1 MTTTAAS
8 PTPESTPATTA
19 GPNPAEAVIPAAS
32 PRTSDPTAEPTT
44 RVPATNGSTPT
55 TTTPSTPTITLPEP
69 PRTAA
74 VATAPTTVAPGPAV
88 VGTATT
94 GATPATPTTN
104 TPTSTTTTRTTGTP
118 TSTATATDAG
128 PAVAV
133 TGPEHTTADWV
144 DRARIVGESLR
155 PEVAERDRTGELSRT
170 AFDLLRDHGLSAAGV
185 PTEFGGGGATHT
197 DVGTILRE
205 LGRHDPSTAVA
216 FAMHCHLVAT
226 QVWRHKHGADASGV
240 LGKVAAGAI
249 LVSTGASD
257 WVASNGHAER
267 VEGGYRVSARKAPA
281 SGCEAGT
288 ILVTSVRWDGA
299 PEGPRV
305 LHCAVPFSAPGVR
318 IEQTWDTLGL
328 RATGSHTVVLEDVF
342 VPDAAVSLIRPA
354 DVWPPLL
361 NTVIGAA
368 MPLVT
373 AAYLGIADGAVDT
386 ALAMTAG
393 RTDPHVVQTVGELA
407 NVHTTA
413 ADLTAAMFTDSD
425 DLGFDNTDAHA
436 ARTLSR
442 KTVAADH
449 LLTTV
454 RLAMETVGG
463 LGYSRGCDIERRYRD
478 VHGILFH
485 PLPRAKQLRFTGN
498 VQLGHSPLG

>member
-8 PTPESTPATTA
+8 QTTSVTTA
-19 GPNPAEAVIPAAS
+19 L
-32 PRTSDPTAEPTT
+32 T
-44 RVPATNGSTPT
+44 
-55 TTTPSTPTITLPEP
+55 
-69 PRTAA
+69 
-74 VATAPTTVAPGPAV
+74 TTVAPSPAV
-88 VGTATT
+88 TGTATT
-94 GATPATPTTN
+94 GPAP
-104 TPTSTTTTRTTGTP
+104 
-118 TSTATATDAG
+118 TATSADTAS
-128 PAVAV
+128 
-133 TGPEHTTADWV
+133 EHTTAGWV

-170 AFDLLRDHGLSAAGV
+170 AFDLLREHGLSAAGV
-185 PTEFGGGGATHT
+185 PIEFGGGGATHT
-197 DVGTILRE
+197 DVGAILRE

-288 ILVTSVRWDGA
+288 ILVTSIRWDDA

-354 DVWPPLL
+354 GVWPPLL

-386 ALAMTAG
+386 ALALTAG

-407 NVHTTA
+407 NAHTTA
-413 ADLTAAMFTDSD
+413 ADLTAAMFADSD

-449 LLTTV
+449 IITTV

-463 LGYSRGCDIERRYRD
+463 FGYSRGCDIERRYRD
-478 VHGILFH
+478 VHGVLFH
-485 PLPRAKQLRFTGN
+485 PLPRAKQLRFTAN
-498 VQLGHSPLG
+498 VLLGHSPLE